1 MRIERF
7 NTKFK
12 ELSDFRAITDFRNP
26 VEVFTEHGKIK
37 MNNLHTNKPQ
47 DAQSLINEVIWGKD
61 KKSKPISLE
70 IRNKAILGTNS
81 LKRENRGKH
90 NG

>member
-12 ELSDFRAITDFRNP
+12 ELADFRAISDFRNP
-26 VEVFTEHGKIK
+26 VEVFTDHGKIK

-47 DAQSLINEVIWGKD
+47 DAQSIIDEVIWAKD
-61 KKSKPISLE
+61 KKSKPITP
-70 IRNKAILGTNS
+70 TNRS
-81 LKRENRGKH
+81 GSVLS
-90 NG
+90 

>member
-12 ELSDFRAITDFRNP
+12 ELADFRAISDFRNP

-37 MNNLHTNKPQ
+37 MNNLNKANPSTSAQ
-47 DAQSLINEVIWGKD
+47 DLIDSVIWGKKVD
-61 KKSKPISLE
+61 SKAINDKSKGE
-70 IRNKAILGTNS
+70 IC
-81 LKRENRGKH
+81 
-90 NG
+90 